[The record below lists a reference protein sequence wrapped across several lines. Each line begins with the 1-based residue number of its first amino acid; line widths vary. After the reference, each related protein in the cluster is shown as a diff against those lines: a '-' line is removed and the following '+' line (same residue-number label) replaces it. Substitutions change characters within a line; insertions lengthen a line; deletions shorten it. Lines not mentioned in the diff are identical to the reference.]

1 MARPARLNE
10 RWSLDFVSDQHANGR
25 RIRVLNIVADYS
37 RACIGQLVG
46 TSIFGERLTHCL
58 DEFSLTRLLPKTIVL
73 DNGAELSRKAMFFRA
88 EERNATLV

>member
-1 MARPARLNE
+1 MARPARLNG

-25 RIRVLNIVADYS
+25 RFRVRNLIADYS
-37 RACIGQLVG
+37 GACIGQLVG

-58 DEFSLTRLLPKTIVL
+58 DELSLTRLLPKRMVL
-73 DNGAELSRKAMFFRA
+73 DNGPELSRKAMFFRA